1 MTPFATLDDYEARYG
16 APADPERTKTL
27 LGDASV
33 LIASQPGF
41 DAEAGGETRRAA
53 LVAVTCSVVN
63 RKLISGS
70 YSGFSSVSQGAGGQ
84 TASVAVY
91 NPSGDMFLTRQER
104 RMLGIGGGRVGAT
117 DPYGGGSDA

>member
-1 MTPFATLDDYEARYG
+1 MTSFATLEDYEARYG
-16 APADPERTKTL
+16 APADPDRTKTL

-41 DAEAGGETRRAA
+41 DAQAGGETLADA
-53 LVAVTCSVVN
+53 LVAVTCAVVN

-70 YSGFSSVSQGAGGQ
+70 YSGFSNVSQGAGGQ
-84 TASVAVY
+84 TASVSVY

-117 DPYGGGSDA
+117 DPYGGGHDA